1 MDKLARDRAK
11 TEKNKITR
19 LLKAA
24 GTDEKTLK
32 LLASTIS
39 NTAMLKA
46 KLDDA
51 METIEEE
58 DIVSEYDNG
67 GGQSGTRINPAFTA
81 YTSLYKS
88 YCAGMK
94 IILDAMPKQ
103 AASQKKEL
111 EAPTNMLA
119 VIQARK
125 KA

>member
-1 MDKLARDRAK
+1 MDKLARERAK

-24 GTDEKTLK
+24 GIDEKTLK
-32 LLASTIS
+32 LLAPTIE

-51 METIEEE
+51 QETIAEES
-58 DIVSEYDNG
+58 IISEYDNG
-67 GGQSGTRINPAFTA
+67 GGQTGTRINPAFTA
-81 YTSLYKS
+81 YTTLYKS
-88 YCAGMK
+88 YCSGMK
-94 IILDAMPKQ
+94 IILDALPKQ
-103 AASQKKEL
+103 AAEAKKQL

-119 VIQARK
+119 IIQARK

>member
-11 TEKNKITR
+11 TEKNKIVR

-24 GTDEKTLK
+24 GIDEKTLK
-32 LLASTIS
+32 LLASTIE

-51 METIEEE
+51 QKTIQDEN
-58 DIVSEYDNG
+58 IVSEYDNG

-81 YTSLYKS
+81 YTTLYKT

-103 AASQKKEL
+103 AEAKKEI

-119 VIQARK
+119 IIQARK